1 MTSPPDAPP
10 ACPPPSSS
18 SPASL
23 PASPPASLSNRSD
36 SSPDASPQPR
46 PRSLTELFVAFTV
59 LALQGFGG
67 VLPVVQR
74 EMVERRRWMTQEDFI
89 EEWALAQTMP
99 GPNVVNLSLVIG
111 NRYFG
116 LRGACAALL
125 GMLLVPS
132 LVVLALATAYAR
144 FAANPHVAGAL
155 RGMAAVTAGM
165 IAATGIKLAAS
176 LHRHPLPLPLTA
188 SVAVLAI
195 VGLAFLRL
203 PMLLVLAVLGGLGCV
218 LTYRR
223 LKP

>member
-10 ACPPPSSS
+10 ACPPQPASSS
-18 SPASL
+18 DPSPVPTA
-23 PASPPASLSNRSD
+23 
-36 SSPDASPQPR
+36 DAAPLPR
-46 PRSLTELFVAFTV
+46 PHSLTELFLAFTV

-116 LRGACAALL
+116 LRGAGAALL

-132 LVVLALATAYAR
+132 LVVLALATVYAR

-165 IAATGIKLAAS
+165 IAATGIKLAAA

-188 SVAVLAI
+188 TVAVLAI